1 MEMAMADLIA
11 TGYPDVGTAQ
21 QAMDEV
27 DRFSGEPISQPGA
40 VGTVVRYLDV
50 KFRVTTTPLSR
61 FGGTVLKSSLS
72 KQAEQDLQDALHG
85 QTA

>member
-1 MEMAMADLIA
+1 MADLIA
-11 TGYPDVGTAQ
+11 IGYPDVGTAQ

-27 DRFSGEPISQPGA
+27 DRISGELIILPDA
-40 VGTVVRYLDV
+40 VATVVRNLDG
-50 KFRVTTTPLSR
+50 KFRVTATLLSR

-72 KQAEQDLQDALHG
+72 RQAEQDLQDALHG